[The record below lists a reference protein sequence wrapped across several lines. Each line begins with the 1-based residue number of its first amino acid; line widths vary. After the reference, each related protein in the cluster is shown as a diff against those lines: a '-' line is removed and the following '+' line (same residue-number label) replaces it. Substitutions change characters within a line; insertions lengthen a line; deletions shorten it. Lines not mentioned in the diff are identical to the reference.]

1 MNITIVATLLGIVEG
16 LTEFLPISSTG
27 HLIIADRVFRF
38 QELLASADKAE
49 MFEIVIQLG
58 AVLAVGFLYRA
69 RLMSTFSTKSG
80 ESQGGR
86 LRLNLIIAFLPAAI
100 IGFLTHHWIKTYLF
114 SPLTVGISLVIG
126 GIIIIW
132 IERRTVEEDRE
143 ITVDTMTTKDSLVVG
158 LAQSLSLIPGT
169 SRAAATIMGGML
181 RGIKRS
187 AATEFSFLLAF
198 PTMVA
203 ASLFELVKYR
213 HLLTKDVIGIVAIGF
228 ITSFVVALAIVAW
241 FIRYVQ
247 RHPFTGFGVYRI
259 VFGAAVIALALSG
272 FLS

>member
-1 MNITIVATLLGIVEG
+1 MSLTIVATLLGIVEG

-27 HLIIADRVFRF
+27 HLIVADRVLKF

-58 AVLAVGFLYRA
+58 AVLAVGFLYRK
-69 RLMSTFSTKSG
+69 RLMSTLSDRTGAST
-80 ESQGGR
+80 GGH
-86 LRLNLIIAFLPAAI
+86 LRLNLLLAFLPAAI

-114 SPLTVGISLVIG
+114 TPMTVGITLLVG
-126 GIIIIW
+126 GIIIIL
-132 IERRTVEEDRE
+132 IEKRTKEELRE
-143 ITVDTMTTKDSLVVG
+143 TTVDTMTTKDALIVG
-158 LAQSLSLIPGT
+158 FAQSLSLIPGT

-181 RGIKRS
+181 RGVKRA

-203 ASLFELVKYR
+203 ASVFELVKYR
-213 HLLTKDVIGIVAIGF
+213 HLLTSDVIGIVAIGF
-228 ITSFVVALAIVAW
+228 ITAFVVALAIVAW

-259 VFGAAVIALALSG
+259 VFGALVIALAVSGYLS
-272 FLS
+272 